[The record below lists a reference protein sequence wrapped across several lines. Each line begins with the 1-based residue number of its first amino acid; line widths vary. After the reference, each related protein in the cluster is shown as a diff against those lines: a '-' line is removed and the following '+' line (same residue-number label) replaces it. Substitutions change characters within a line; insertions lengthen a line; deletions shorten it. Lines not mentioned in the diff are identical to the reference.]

1 MRIVI
6 EAQRLDE
13 GIDRQAALGRHTTQV
28 HSVLKQYRLKAFIK
42 PKSKSPSSPSKKAME
57 RDLKRPLSVELDV
70 FSRPVPGGQTL
81 STM

>member
-13 GIDRQAALGRHTTQV
+13 EIDRQAALGRHTAQV
-28 HSVLKQYRLKAFIK
+28 HPVLKQYGPKAFIK
-42 PKSKSPSSPSKKAME
+42 SKSKPPSSPTKKAME

-70 FSRPVPGGQTL
+70 FSRPVAGGQTL

>member
-13 GIDRQAALGRHTTQV
+13 GIDRQSALGRHTTQV
-28 HSVLKQYRLKAFIK
+28 HSVLKQYGLKAVI
-42 PKSKSPSSPSKKAME
+42 KSKSSSPTKKAME

-70 FSRPVPGGQTL
+70 FSRPVAGGQTL